1 MKNNDF
7 IDSDGIYDLSEF
19 NNVSVDLIN
28 DVINDVFD
36 TTAIVVRFRTICVF
50 DVIDFIFF
58 FYKKAEV

>member
-58 FYKKAEV
+58 L

>member
-36 TTAIVVRFRTICVF
+36 TNAIVVRFRTICVF

-58 FYKKAEV
+58 YKKAEV